1 MVQVYSIA
9 YVSHV
14 DPPRTPCLENG
25 KIAVRMIKDS
35 CEDKANAP
43 QFDAVFLD
51 KWATLFP
58 PGNSVADRS
67 SQMPL
72 MSGVEVARKVRGMG
86 CPVYIVGCMSDV
98 LRADQVSGR
107 ASPGIG
113 VPSQWHESGMKSC

>member
-67 SQMPL
+67 SHGVSRVHRRMYERCPP
-72 MSGVEVARKVRGMG
+72 SGSSERAGQPWHRSPFPVA
-86 CPVYIVGCMSDV
+86 
-98 LRADQVSGR
+98 
-107 ASPGIG
+107 
-113 VPSQWHESGMKSC
+113 